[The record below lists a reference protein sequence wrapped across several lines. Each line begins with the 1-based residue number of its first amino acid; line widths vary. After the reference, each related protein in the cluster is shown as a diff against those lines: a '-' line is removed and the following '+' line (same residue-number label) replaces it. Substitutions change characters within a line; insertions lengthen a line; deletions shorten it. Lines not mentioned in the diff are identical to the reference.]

1 MGEPD
6 SWEDMEEG
14 GAAAAPKPA
23 APAAAPHPKLNANAP
38 SFTFNPSAATFT
50 PSFAPAAAVQHHHA
64 PPAAVPAAA
73 ATARLIP
80 AVVPQE
86 AMHHDE
92 GPVQRDG
99 NAALDPPVQAG
110 FVSGATALAALTS
123 MDSESD
129 ADRSNGVPESG
140 DSAAEQATS
149 TDEKTEAAEEVE
161 KVDAM
166 DAPAEKN
173 EATPNGE
180 PEGMCRCLACPR
192 VALMSIAC
200 AWRGLSDHLNCSGC
214 RLLIH

>member
-50 PSFAPAAAVQHHHA
+50 PSFAPAVAVQHHHA
-64 PPAAVPAAA
+64 PLAAVPAAS
-73 ATARLIP
+73 ATAAMTP

-86 AMHHDE
+86 AMHLDE
-92 GPVQRDG
+92 GLVQRGG

-110 FVSGATALAALTS
+110 FVSGAAALAALAGV
-123 MDSESD
+123 DSESG
-129 ADRSNGVPESG
+129 ADRSNGVPESD
-140 DSAAEQATS
+140 DSVSEQATS
-149 TDEKTEAAEEVE
+149 TDEKTHAVEEVE
-161 KVDAM
+161 KVDAI
-166 DAPAEKN
+166 DAPAEKS

-180 PEGMCRCLACPR
+180 PDGMCCCLACLR

-200 AWRGLSDHLNCSGC
+200 A
-214 RLLIH
+214 I